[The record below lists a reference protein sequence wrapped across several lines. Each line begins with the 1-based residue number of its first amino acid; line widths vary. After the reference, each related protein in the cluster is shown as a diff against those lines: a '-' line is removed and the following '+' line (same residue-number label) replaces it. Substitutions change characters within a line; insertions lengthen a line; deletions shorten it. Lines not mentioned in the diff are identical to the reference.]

1 MSIAAI
7 IVLLVVIG
15 AVVLLATTRI
25 SPDALLMAA
34 LTALL
39 VVPNPTDSGWA
50 IGVIGADDALTGFS
64 NTGVI
69 TIAVLFVVVAGLRE
83 TGTVDWLGE
92 RLLGRPQGLTMALV
106 RIILPVGAMSAF
118 LNNTPVV
125 AMMIPAVSDWA
136 KRLDLTPSKLMI
148 PLSYA
153 AILGGTCSLI
163 GTSTNLVVSGM
174 VDATPGGDPIG
185 MFEIT
190 KVGLP
195 AAIIGGLFL
204 VFVGPRLLPDRG
216 STKQA
221 LSDPREY
228 TLELIVP
235 SGSPLDGKTIMEAGL
250 RNLPGCFLV
259 GIEREGEPIGP
270 SDPGQVLHAGDRLLF
285 AGIVESI
292 RDLQRV
298 RGLEPATDQVF
309 KLDAPRYRRRL
320 FEAVVGPT
328 SALAGSTLKST
339 GFRHEY
345 NGVVLAVARSGVRL
359 RGRLGDITLRAGDTL
374 LVEAEAGFHD
384 RYRNTRD
391 FLLISPL
398 DDSTPRRHD
407 RAPVALG
414 VLLIMVTVV
423 AIGWL
428 SMLQGALIG
437 AGAMVLARCC
447 TLSEARQSVD
457 WSLLIVIGAALGL
470 GRALDVTGAAP
481 AVADGLIGIAGAS
494 PLMALIA
501 VYLVTSLA
509 TEIITNNGAVALVF
523 PIAYSVST
531 TLGVQFEPFI
541 FAIMM
546 AGSASFAT
554 PLGYQTNLMVLSP
567 GGYRFSDF
575 LRIGIPM
582 NLLMAIVS
590 ISLIP
595 LIWSF

>member
-39 VVPNPTDSGWA
+39 VVPHPTDSGWA
-50 IGVIGADDALTGFS
+50 IGVIGANDALTGFS

-92 RLLGRPQGLTMALV
+92 RLLGRPKGLTMALV

-190 KVGLP
+190 RVGLP
-195 AAIIGGLFL
+195 AAIIGALFL
-204 VFVGPRLLPDRG
+204 TFVGPKLLPDRG

-228 TLELIVP
+228 TLELLVP
-235 SGSPLDGKTIMEAGL
+235 AGSPLDGKTIMEAGL

-259 GIEREGEPIGP
+259 GIERE
-270 SDPGQVLHAGDRLLF
+270 
-285 AGIVESI
+285 
-292 RDLQRV
+292 
-298 RGLEPATDQVF
+298 
-309 KLDAPRYRRRL
+309 
-320 FEAVVGPT
+320 
-328 SALAGSTLKST
+328 
-339 GFRHEY
+339 
-345 NGVVLAVARSGVRL
+345 
-359 RGRLGDITLRAGDTL
+359 
-374 LVEAEAGFHD
+374 
-384 RYRNTRD
+384 
-391 FLLISPL
+391 
-398 DDSTPRRHD
+398 
-407 RAPVALG
+407 
-414 VLLIMVTVV
+414 
-423 AIGWL
+423 
-428 SMLQGALIG
+428 
-437 AGAMVLARCC
+437 
-447 TLSEARQSVD
+447 
-457 WSLLIVIGAALGL
+457 
-470 GRALDVTGAAP
+470 
-481 AVADGLIGIAGAS
+481 
-494 PLMALIA
+494 
-501 VYLVTSLA
+501 
-509 TEIITNNGAVALVF
+509 
-523 PIAYSVST
+523 
-531 TLGVQFEPFI
+531 
-541 FAIMM
+541 
-546 AGSASFAT
+546 
-554 PLGYQTNLMVLSP
+554 
-567 GGYRFSDF
+567 
-575 LRIGIPM
+575 
-582 NLLMAIVS
+582 
-590 ISLIP
+590 
-595 LIWSF
+595 